1 MSQSTLCP
9 PSKSPGR
16 ACALD
21 DIDITAELR
30 SRPSRAPD
38 YQAENEALVK
48 IVGAMESSPET
59 VLQVLVDSA
68 LTLCNAESAGIS
80 IAETDAGQDVFRWHA
95 TAGVFGPFKGGTL
108 PRRFSP
114 CGVVVDRDAVQLM
127 ADPERFYPYIS
138 DLRTP
143 IREVLLTPFYRNG
156 APIGT
161 IWVVMHTSPR
171 LFDAEDLRVIGT
183 LARLVSAATSVL
195 NDIAE
200 RRSAELQMRAA
211 EQKQRALLMALPVA
225 CYTLDSI
232 GRVTFY
238 NEAAV
243 QLFGRRPEIGKDLW
257 CCAYKLSLLDGTP
270 VEMEECPAAL
280 AIREKRAI
288 RGIEAFVIR
297 EDGSRRWVVPHPDP
311 LFDAAGNLTG
321 LVNVVFDVTEQRS
334 AEMTVRENAA
344 YLESIMSA
352 TTDCVKVLELDGRLK
367 WMSKNGQV
375 LMEVR
380 DFSALFGKQWM
391 EFWPDSPT
399 HDEALAALATARAG
413 GEGRFRGFCHTCA
426 GTPKWWDVI
435 LTPITDAGQKI
446 VNILSVSRDIT
457 AMRRIEDA
465 LRSSEALLAQ
475 QNRDL
480 ENRVAER
487 TATLDAKFKELEAFS
502 YSISHDL
509 RAPLRAM
516 QSYAQLLADE
526 FGHLASD
533 EAHEYSRRI
542 VVASNRMDRLI
553 QDVLVI
559 SRVAQIETP
568 LESIALGSFIS
579 GIVETYPQF
588 TTERAEIHVT
598 VPLHTVRAN
607 PAALTQCI
615 SNLLSNAI
623 KFVPPGAKPRVH
635 IRSEAAPGGRT
646 RLFIQDNGVGIP
658 AHAQQKIFEIF
669 YQVAPDKS
677 GTGIGL
683 AVVRKS
689 VERMGGSITVESS
702 PGQGSVFCVELES
715 VAGA

>member
-1 MSQSTLCP
+1 MSLPTLAP
-9 PSKSPGR
+9 PSKSIGP
-16 ACALD
+16 ACALA
-21 DIDITAELR
+21 DIDITAELQ
-30 SRPSRAPD
+30 SRPARAPD
-38 YQAENEALVK
+38 YRAENEALVK
-48 IVGAMESSPET
+48 IVSAMEASPET
-59 VLQVLVDSA
+59 VLQTLVDSA
-68 LTLCNAESAGIS
+68 LSLCDADSAGIS
-80 IAETDAGQDVFRWHA
+80 IEESSGENAVFRWHA
-95 TAGVFGPFKGGTL
+95 TAGVFAPFKGGTL

-127 ADPERFYPYIS
+127 ADPERFYPYIT

-161 IWVVMHTSPR
+161 IWIVTHTNPR
-171 LFDAEDLRVIGT
+171 LFDKEDMRVIGT
-183 LARLVSAATSVL
+183 LARLVSTATSVL

-200 RRSAELQMRAA
+200 RRTAELQMRAA
-211 EQKQRALLMALPVA
+211 EQKQRTLLAALPVA
-225 CYTLDSI
+225 CYTLDEN
-232 GRVTFY
+232 GWVTFY

-243 QLFGRRPEIGKDLW
+243 QLFGRRPEIGKDRW
-257 CCAYKLSLLDGTP
+257 CCADKLSLLDGTL
-270 VEMEECPAAL
+270 VDKDACATAL
-280 AIREKRAI
+280 AIREKRSI
-288 RGIEAFVIR
+288 RGLEAFVIR
-297 EDGSRRWVVPHPDP
+297 PDNSRRWVVPHPDP
-311 LFDAAGNLTG
+311 LLDANGKLTG
-321 LVNVVFDVTEQRS
+321 LVNVIFDVTEQRM
-334 AEMTVRENAA
+334 AEMAVRENAA

-352 TTDCVKVLELDGRLK
+352 TTDCATVLELDGRLK
-367 WMSKNGQV
+367 WMSENGQV

-380 DFSALFGKQWM
+380 DFSFIKDRLWADFH
-391 EFWPDSPT
+391 PDSPT
-399 HDEALAALATARAG
+399 STEALAALKIAREG
-413 GEGRFRGFCHTCA
+413 GEGRFSAFRPTCA
-426 GTPKWWDVI
+426 HTPKWWDVI
-435 LTPITDAGQKI
+435 LTPITDADKKI
-446 VNILSVSRDIT
+446 INVLSVSRDIT
-457 AMRRIEDA
+457 AMRQIEEA

-533 EAHEYSRRI
+533 EALEYSRRI

-579 GIVETYPQF
+579 GIVDTYPQF
-588 TTERAEIHVT
+588 TIDRVEINVAES
-598 VPLHTVRAN
+598 LHAVRAN
-607 PAALTQCI
+607 PAALTQCV

-623 KFVPPGAKPRVH
+623 KFVAADTKPKVE
-635 IRSEAAPGGRT
+635 IWTESAAGRT
-646 RLFIQDNGVGIP
+646 RLFIKDNGIGIP
-658 AHAQQKIFEIF
+658 QKSHQKIFEIF
-669 YQVAPDKS
+669 YQVTPNKT

-689 VERMGGSITVESS
+689 VERMGGSITVESA
-702 PGQGSVFCVELES
+702 PAHGSTFCLELAS